1 MCKRSRIAVVATV
14 GLMLLLI
21 VCAGQA
27 NAQRPTLAAAGYG
40 GCPPVPCCCEDA
52 HICVVADVPPVCY
65 TENGVHT
72 FIRVFEAA
80 ATKGME
86 NAVIRG
92 FNATTA
98 SPACKDCGPKK

>member
-1 MCKRSRIAVVATV
+1 MFKRNRIVAVATV
-14 GLMLLLI
+14 GLVFALL

-27 NAQRPTLAAAGYG
+27 NAQGPTLAGGSIA
-40 GCPPVPCCCEDA
+40 GCPPVPCCCVDA
-52 HICVVADVPPVCY
+52 HICVVADVAPVCY
-65 TENGVHT
+65 TENGIHT